1 MAILKSKKRKFV
13 TLHFFPFYLAQGD
26 GTRFMIF
33 ILLML
38 SFKPALSLSSFTFI
52 RRLFSSSSL
61 STIRLISSVYLSLL
75 IFLLVILTPACDS
88 SSPAFHTMGS
98 TQKLNKQGDNI
109 WACIPLPILYWSVVS
124 CVILTVAS

>member
-1 MAILKSKKRKFV
+1 MLLRFAIAFLPWSKHLLNFMPGVTVHGHIEVEEKKICHSPLFPLLFGTRRWDQIHDLHFINAEFQASFV
-13 TLHFFPFYLAQGD
+13 TLFFHL
-26 GTRFMIF
+26 
-33 ILLML
+33 
-38 SFKPALSLSSFTFI
+38 I

-98 TQKLNKQGDNI
+98 TQKLNK
-109 WACIPLPILYWSVVS
+109 
-124 CVILTVAS
+124 

>member
-1 MAILKSKKRKFV
+1 MAILKSKKRKCV
-13 TLHFFPFYLAQGD
+13 TLSTFPPSICHEDMGPDSTILV
-26 GTRFMIF
+26 
-33 ILLML
+33 LLML

-52 RRLFSSSSL
+52 RRLFSSSLL

-75 IFLLVILTPACDS
+75 IFLPVNLTPAYES

-109 WACIPLPILYWSVVS
+109 
-124 CVILTVAS
+124 